1 MSPSLVQPLL
11 GKLLLTI
18 ISLCVPLLLLW
29 DPRASQ
35 HPFSDDADSR
45 PAGFWPTHLLW
56 TLNPFV
62 MNITTRGSPE
72 AVIVLLVIATLA
84 CLRAAEAAHQQRL
97 ANVRATPRAERVRIE
112 DGRTTKWEIRA
123 AVLLAL
129 AVSYK
134 IYPAIYVPP
143 IWSVLARR
151 HGWLGLGV
159 WRFGLV
165 AATTVLAVNGVLWS
179 M

>member
-1 MSPSLVQPLL
+1 
-11 GKLLLTI
+11 
-18 ISLCVPLLLLW
+18 
-29 DPRASQ
+29 
-35 HPFSDDADSR
+35 
-45 PAGFWPTHLLW
+45 
-56 TLNPFV
+56 

-84 CLRAAEAAHQQRL
+84 CLRAAEAAQQQHADVHAVSRVERL
-97 ANVRATPRAERVRIE
+97 RND
-112 DGRTTKWEIRA
+112 DGRTTKWETCA

-151 HGWLGLGV
+151 HRWLGLAV

-165 AATTVLAVNGVLWS
+165 AATTLLVVNGILWS